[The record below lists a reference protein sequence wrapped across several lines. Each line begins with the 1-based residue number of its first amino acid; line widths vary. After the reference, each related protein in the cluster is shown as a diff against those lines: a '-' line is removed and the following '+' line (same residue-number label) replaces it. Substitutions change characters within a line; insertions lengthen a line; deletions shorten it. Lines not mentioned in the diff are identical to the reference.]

1 MPALSLEVLNIFNSP
16 LSECAWYAPDFSA
29 SFHDVLLSLAGPF
42 PIIYPS
48 LPVGT
53 SLLKWIEVFAEVWG
67 GTVYFGHELLFPA
80 AVDL

>member
-1 MPALSLEVLNIFNSP
+1 MPALTLEVLNIFNPP
-16 LSECAWYAPDFSA
+16 LSECAGYAPDLSA

-53 SLLKWIEVFAEVWG
+53 SLLKWIEVFAEVWVG
-67 GTVYFGHELLFPA
+67 PSILWT
-80 AVDL
+80 